1 MQTIEIAQIDDKG
14 YFSELINNIRSESQ
28 QLADDMLSSN
38 RRLQKKETEMIS
50 LDKEIKK
57 VVKDLE
63 QKEENNEAKY
73 KGI

>member
-28 QLADDMLSSN
+28 QLADEMLSSN

-73 KGI
+73 KGM

>member
-38 RRLQKKETEMIS
+38 RRLQKKETEIIS